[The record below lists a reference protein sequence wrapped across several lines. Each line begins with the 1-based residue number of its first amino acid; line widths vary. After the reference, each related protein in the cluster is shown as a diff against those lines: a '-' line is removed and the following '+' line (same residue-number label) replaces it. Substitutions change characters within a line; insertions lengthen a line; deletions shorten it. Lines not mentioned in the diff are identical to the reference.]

1 MSITHDIH
9 ECQLR
14 YAAIMTGTATAT
26 IADAKRQATVDVI
39 LSAARQL
46 LLARGL
52 DVTMD
57 DLAEAAGVSRRTLFR
72 HFESRER
79 LIAESLEAGIQLY
92 GELLPTFEG
101 GWHAWLRGICDAAHE
116 MQAGYGPGYW
126 ELTSRTDLPPE
137 IVAVEERRRR
147 RRHDAMVRI
156 AGKLWREAGGDSDPP
171 DLVVATVGA
180 HLSARFTAAVLQDVG
195 QSWNTAADLAYAAIA
210 DVLERERGERSV
222 RRPPA

>member
-1 MSITHDIH
+1 
-9 ECQLR
+9 
-14 YAAIMTGTATAT
+14 MTETATPT

-39 LSAARQL
+39 LAAARRL

-57 DLAEAAGVSRRTLFR
+57 DIAEEAGVSRRTLFR

-92 GELLPTFEG
+92 GELLPSFEG
-101 GWHAWLRGICDAAHE
+101 GWETWLRGVCDAAHE

-137 IVAVEERRRR
+137 IAAIEGRRRT
-147 RRHDAMVRI
+147 RRHEAMARI
-156 AGKLWREAGGDSDPP
+156 AGKLWREAGGDSDGDPP
-171 DLVVATVGA
+171 DIVVATVGA
-180 HLSARFTAAVLQDVG
+180 HLSARFTAAVLHDVG
-195 QSWNTAADLAYAAIA
+195 QSWRTAADLAYAAIA
-210 DVLERERGERSV
+210 DVLERECGGRSA
-222 RRPPA
+222 RRPPT

>member
-1 MSITHDIH
+1 
-9 ECQLR
+9 
-14 YAAIMTGTATAT
+14 MTGTATPT

-39 LSAARQL
+39 LAAARRL

-57 DLAEAAGVSRRTLFR
+57 DIAEEAGVSRRTLFR

-92 GELLPTFEG
+92 GELLPSFEG
-101 GWHAWLRGICDAAHE
+101 GWETWLRGVCDAAHE

-137 IVAVEERRRR
+137 IAAVEGRRRT
-147 RRHDAMVRI
+147 RRHEAMARI
-156 AGKLWREAGGDSDPP
+156 AGKLWREAGGDGDPP
-171 DLVVATVGA
+171 AMVVATVGA
-180 HLSARFTAAVLQDVG
+180 HLSARFTAAVLHDVG
-195 QSWNTAADLAYAAIA
+195 QSWRTAADLAYAAIA
-210 DVLERERGERSV
+210 DVLERECGERSA
-222 RRPPA
+222 RRPLS

>member
-1 MSITHDIH
+1 
-9 ECQLR
+9 
-14 YAAIMTGTATAT
+14 MTGTATQT
-26 IADAKRQATVDVI
+26 IANAKRQATVDVI
-39 LSAARQL
+39 LAAARQL

-57 DLAEAAGVSRRTLFR
+57 DIAEEAGVSRRTLFR

-92 GELLPTFEG
+92 GELLPSFEG
-101 GWHAWLRGICDAAHE
+101 DWKAWLRGVCDAAHE

-137 IVAVEERRRR
+137 IVAVEGRRRT
-147 RRHDAMVRI
+147 RRHDAMARI
-156 AGKLWREAGGDSDPP
+156 AGKLWREAGGDDDPP
-171 DLVVATVGA
+171 AMVVATVGA

-195 QSWNTAADLAYAAIA
+195 QSWSTAADLAYAAIA
-210 DVLERERGERSV
+210 DVLERERGERSA
-222 RRPPA
+222 RPALA

>member
-1 MSITHDIH
+1 MNRT
-9 ECQLR
+9 
-14 YAAIMTGTATAT
+14 AIPTLAE
-26 IADAKRQATVDVI
+26 AKRQATVDII

-57 DLAEAAGVSRRTLFR
+57 DIAEEAGVSRRTLFR
-72 HFESRER
+72 HFESREK

-92 GELLPTFEG
+92 GELLPSFEG
-101 GWHAWLRGICDAAHE
+101 DWEAWLRGVCDAAHE

-137 IVAVEERRRR
+137 IAAVEQRRRR
-147 RRHDAMVRI
+147 RRRDAMARI
-156 AGKLWREAGGDSDPP
+156 AGRLWREAGGVGDPP
-171 DLVVATVGA
+171 VVVEATVAA

-195 QSWNTAADLAYAAIA
+195 QPWFTAADLACAAIT
-210 DVLERERGERSV
+210 DVVERELGDRSTQ
-222 RRPPA
+222 PSPA

>member
-1 MSITHDIH
+1 MSITHGTY

-14 YAAIMTGTATAT
+14 YAATMTGTATPT
-26 IADAKRQATVDVI
+26 IADAKRQATMDVV
-39 LSAARQL
+39 LVSARQL

-57 DLAEAAGVSRRTLFR
+57 DIAEAAGVSRRTLFR

-101 GWHAWLRGICDAAHE
+101 GWNAWLRGICDAAHE

-126 ELTSRTDLPPE
+126 ELTSRTDLPAE
-137 IVAVEERRRR
+137 IAAVEGRRRR
-147 RRHDAMVRI
+147 RRHNAMARI
-156 AGKLWREAGGDSDPP
+156 AGKLWLEAGGDGDPP
-171 DLVVATVGA
+171 AMVVATVGA

-195 QSWNTAADLAYAAIA
+195 QSWSTAADLAYAAIA
-210 DVLERERGERSV
+210 DVLDRECGERSTRV
-222 RRPPA
+222 PLA